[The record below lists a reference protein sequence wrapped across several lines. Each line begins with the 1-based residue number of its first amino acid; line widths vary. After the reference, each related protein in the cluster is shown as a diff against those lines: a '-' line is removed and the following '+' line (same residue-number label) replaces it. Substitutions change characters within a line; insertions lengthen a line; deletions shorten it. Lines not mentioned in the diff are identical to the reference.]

1 MRREM
6 ENIIKTETEYVFGR
20 RVVSSRD
27 CIDLS
32 DEIYQ
37 RTRTQVNPNT
47 LRRFFGLVKAPYS
60 PSQSTLT
67 ILSKYCGFHS
77 AEEVYHLKQKEI
89 QGSRIEEKS
98 LLYYFISLFQE
109 TPVSG
114 NSDKTFLSLVKHTIR
129 FLESNLSLTDKLQ
142 GLIAKTVNGQ
152 SFYFEQF
159 VNIDN
164 LNSYYDD
171 GLRYYLNEKRTSD
184 AVLFV
189 NALKVF
195 KYWLNDNPGKV
206 LEHGKL
212 MLKNKRT
219 GLSDLYIDSR
229 FYAARLYYAHAAQES
244 TEELLIDIY
253 KLHSTSVEQFKNDIS
268 FFYFEYILAEAL
280 ILTGHYNDSLYYLEE
295 SQKRQNRT
303 DSYKYIVSPENFKL
317 LTAVAYYKMNFP
329 GKSEQLFNDIKPSGF
344 HSVSKKFS
352 GIIYLSLANQLKR
365 KNLKYTELIVSL
377 IKETGF
383 LRFQN
388 GI

>member
-129 FLESNLSLTDKLQ
+129 FLESNLGLTDKLQ
-142 GLIAKTVNGQ
+142 GLIAKTVNG
-152 SFYFEQF
+152 
-159 VNIDN
+159 
-164 LNSYYDD
+164 
-171 GLRYYLNEKRTSD
+171 
-184 AVLFV
+184 
-189 NALKVF
+189 
-195 KYWLNDNPGKV
+195 
-206 LEHGKL
+206 
-212 MLKNKRT
+212 
-219 GLSDLYIDSR
+219 
-229 FYAARLYYAHAAQES
+229 
-244 TEELLIDIY
+244 
-253 KLHSTSVEQFKNDIS
+253 
-268 FFYFEYILAEAL
+268 
-280 ILTGHYNDSLYYLEE
+280 
-295 SQKRQNRT
+295 
-303 DSYKYIVSPENFKL
+303 
-317 LTAVAYYKMNFP
+317 
-329 GKSEQLFNDIKPSGF
+329 
-344 HSVSKKFS
+344 
-352 GIIYLSLANQLKR
+352 
-365 KNLKYTELIVSL
+365 
-377 IKETGF
+377 
-383 LRFQN
+383 
-388 GI
+388 